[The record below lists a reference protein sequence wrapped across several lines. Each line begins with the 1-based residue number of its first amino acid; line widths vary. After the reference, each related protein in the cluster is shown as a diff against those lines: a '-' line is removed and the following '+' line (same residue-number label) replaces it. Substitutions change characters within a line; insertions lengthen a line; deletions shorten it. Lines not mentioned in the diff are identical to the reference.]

1 MPMDSRFP
9 RAQIANTVA
18 NIRLALLIRSMQP
31 SSPLLGQLQSRIK
44 CWLLTT
50 IGTGNRGLLSFTEAI
65 EANFQIGQL
74 LAIAK

>member
-1 MPMDSRFP
+1 
-9 RAQIANTVA
+9 
-18 NIRLALLIRSMQP
+18 MQP